1 MSVANQMLSPCP
13 NVMDSLPR
21 LLVRESNTATDWAP
35 TEHEVLSRIA
45 AALPNCAPQDL
56 AIEVA
61 DLLLPFVSLDCLDIV
76 AFDENKADVLWHS
89 TTGTKQSCENVP
101 IEQTKMWWVY
111 QHQQALSISDWSCDD
126 RFALRREALK
136 RLGCEYRS
144 LCCIPLRT
152 SRHRLGVL
160 RVASLRPDNFSDTQM
175 RLLYSVA
182 DQLALAMSEVMSRE
196 RLRKA
201 ESQLEV
207 SRARFEFIVSVVNRA
222 VSSEELGEVLAGVTS
237 EIRRILACE
246 VALIALSD
254 ENKGRLK
261 VSAIDL
267 ENPGSV
273 PDEETQSKLA
283 ARLDGIVSNIE
294 NGKPWTGPVEAL
306 AEIVSAPGAKHHEL
320 AEACVIPM
328 LTRGQALGSLVLA
341 RTPGQSFTADDIAF
355 VSHLARQ
362 LALAIE
368 LAIGNGQQQ
377 GRYQHLGHEQSRLK
391 DEIHGETRFEGVVG
405 KSACFGRVLTEV
417 EIVAPTDSGVL
428 ILGETGTGKELVARA
443 IHNRSSRSQH
453 NFVRVNCAA
462 IPSGLLESELFGHEK
477 GAFTGAIMRKA
488 GRFEVAD
495 KGTLFL
501 DEVGDIPLDLQPK
514 LLRVLQEHEFE
525 RLGSAHTLHVDV
537 RVVAATHRDLKQM
550 VHNGQFRSDLYYRLN
565 IFPLTVPALRDRI
578 EDIPILV
585 RYYVEEYARR
595 MNRKIKEVPA
605 AAMEAFSRYCWP
617 GNVRELQNFIER
629 AVILSQG
636 ELLCAPLSEL
646 EQMPSPAQKSM
657 LGTLKDLEREQ
668 IVHALREAG
677 WVIGGPNG
685 AAARLGMKRTTLAYR
700 IRKLKIPV

>member
-1 MSVANQMLSPCP
+1 MSVAKQMLSPCP

-45 AALPNCAPQDL
+45 AALSNCAPQDL

-61 DLLLPFVSLDCLDIV
+61 DLLLPFVSVDCLDIV

-152 SRHRLGVL
+152 SRHRLGVF

-201 ESQLEV
+201 ESQLQV
-207 SRARFEFIVSVVNRA
+207 NRARFEFIVSVVNRA

-246 VALIALSD
+246 AALIALLD
-254 ENKGRLK
+254 ETRGRLK

-267 ENPGSV
+267 VNPSSV

-294 NGKPWTGPVEAL
+294 NGKPWTGPIEAL
-306 AEIVSAPGAKHHEL
+306 AEMVSAPGEKHDEL

-377 GRYQHLGHEQSRLK
+377 GRDQHLGHEKVRLK
-391 DEIHGETRFEGVVG
+391 DEIHSETRFEGVVG
-405 KSACFGRVLTEV
+405 KSACFSRVLTEV

-525 RLGSAHTLHVDV
+525 RLGSARTLHVDV

-595 MNRKIKEVPA
+595 MNRKIKDVPA

-636 ELLCAPLSEL
+636 ELLRAPLSEL

-668 IVHALREAG
+668 IVQALREAG

-700 IRKLKIPV
+700 IRKLKIPE